1 MISAVNNS
9 IGAVKNIS
17 MKGAEATAP
26 QPAEEEAKP
35 EAPAA
40 TLNGADALAAYNQAT
55 IKPAED
61 KKPEE
66 VEQAPVEEK
75 KAEEEPKPETAE
87 AKEDAS
93 KVDTNAAPKEEAPA
107 EEKKD

>member
-9 IGAVKNIS
+9 IGAVKKIS

-26 QPAEEEAKP
+26 QPEAEEAKP

-40 TLNGADALAAYNQAT
+40 TLNGADALAAYNQAA

-61 KKPEE
+61 KK
-66 VEQAPVEEK
+66 
-75 KAEEEPKPETAE
+75 AEDVAEEPKTEDAE
-87 AKEDAS
+87 AKKDAS
-93 KVDTNAAPKEEAPA
+93 KVDTDAAPKEEAPA
-107 EEKKD
+107 GEKKD

>member
-9 IGAVKNIS
+9 IPAVKNIS
-17 MKGAEATAP
+17 MKGAEVAAP
-26 QPAEEEAKP
+26 QPAAEEAKP
-35 EAPAA
+35 EAPAT
-40 TLNGADALAAYNQAT
+40 TLNGADALAAYNQAA

-66 VEQAPVEEK
+66 AEQAPVEDK
-75 KAEEEPKPETAE
+75 KTEEEPKPENAE
-87 AKEDAS
+87 VKEEAS
-93 KVDTNAAPKEEAPA
+93 KVDTDAAPKEEAPA